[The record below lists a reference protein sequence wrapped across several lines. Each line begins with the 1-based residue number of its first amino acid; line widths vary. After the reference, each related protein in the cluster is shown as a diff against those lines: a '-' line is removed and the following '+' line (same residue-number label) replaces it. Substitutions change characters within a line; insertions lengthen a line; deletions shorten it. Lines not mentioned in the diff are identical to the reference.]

1 MGHGRIKWSAL
12 DESTFNE
19 LVESLLVREFTAD
32 GQIAMALD
40 GRGGDG
46 GIDIELR
53 SKRTGQLVRI
63 FQLKHFPEGFSG
75 GFVNRRSQIKKS
87 LIEALKHDPPSWT
100 LVVPRN
106 VTVKERQAVR
116 AMRKG
121 HEVRVSFLGPAEL
134 DGLLAKHPDIEER
147 FTVDRS
153 VELLRAVHRE
163 EAALARPGD
172 LRSEVTKMTDRLHG
186 RSEYWGT
193 SFAVA
198 PDGSYLET
206 YFPKRPDAPDREPLG
221 ANFTLQFTPD
231 DGHLKDRWESAM
243 KFGALEPVVLPTH
256 VIRSFEKTGP
266 DWFREVLDDVEVHF
280 GPAGETHEPRS
291 IRVEAR
297 DESGRVLAAVRGK
310 TTALAHGYGGYTF
323 DADLEGGITQR
334 WTLPHDRNENGA
346 ITFSTDFVGF
356 RARETRRALRFIEK
370 THEAPIIAL
379 TFDGMPP
386 ILLNFDAPET
396 ADPEDAF
403 TSFIDDVCTL
413 EDYFD
418 VDLRLPSNIDSTDL
432 IWARIMRM
440 LVEGSATAHPHNGT
454 FGGILD
460 GTSDPGIE
468 GLLAGDRAA
477 VIRQSGF
484 GIEFFEEILEIDG
497 LAYYT
502 HHALV
507 DDAESLQQAFI
518 DQTAEGK
525 TLTIR
530 PADGLPWVIYSP
542 THIERAGHTT
552 VLAQPWG
559 ITGLSEHSGF
569 ARLPN
574 HVRNPQSA
582 GPQST

>member
-1 MGHGRIKWSAL
+1 MNQSRINWSTL
-12 DESTFNE
+12 DESTFNA
-19 LVESLLVREFTAD
+19 LVESLLVREFTSD
-32 GQIAMALD
+32 GQVAMAID

-46 GIDIELR
+46 GIDVDVRSRRTDEL
-53 SKRTGQLVRI
+53 LRI
-63 FQLKHFPEGFSG
+63 YQLKHFPEGFSG
-75 GFVNRRSQIKKS
+75 GFVNRRTQIKRS
-87 LIEALKHDPPSWT
+87 LLEALKHNPPAWT

-106 VTVKERQAVR
+106 VTAKERQAVR

-121 HEVRVSFLGPAEL
+121 YDVRVSFLGPAEM

-147 FTVDRS
+147 FTMDRS
-153 VELLRAVHRE
+153 LELLRAVHRE
-163 EAALARPGD
+163 EAALERPGD
-172 LRSEVTKMTDRLHG
+172 LRSEVARMSDRLHG

-193 SFAVA
+193 SFAME

-206 YFPKRPDAPDREPLG
+206 YFPKRADAPDREPLG

-231 DGHLKDRWESAM
+231 DGHLKARWESAM
-243 KFGALEPVVLPTH
+243 KFGAIEPVVLPTH
-256 VIRSFEKTGP
+256 VIRHFEKTGP

-280 GPAGETHEPRS
+280 GPAGEAHEPRS

-297 DESGRVLAAVRGK
+297 DASGRILAAVRGR

-323 DADLEGGITQR
+323 DAKLEGGITQR
-334 WTLPHDRNENGA
+334 WTLPLDRNESGA
-346 ITFSTDFVGF
+346 ITFSADFLGF
-356 RARETRRALRFIEK
+356 RAREIRRALRFIEE
-370 THEAPIIAL
+370 THQAPIIAL

-386 ILLNFDAPET
+386 ILLNFDAPEAAGRDDT
-396 ADPEDAF
+396 F
-403 TSFIDDVCTL
+403 TSFINDVCTL
-413 EDYFD
+413 EDYFE

-432 IWARIMRM
+432 IWARIMRR
-440 LVEGSATAHPHNGT
+440 LVEGSATAHPRNGT

-484 GIEFFEEILEIDG
+484 GIEFFGELLEIDG

-507 DDAESLQQAFI
+507 DDAESLRQAFV
-518 DQTAEGK
+518 DDTAEGK
-525 TLTIR
+525 TITVR

-559 ITGLSEHSGF
+559 IPGLPEHPGF

-574 HVRNPQSA
+574 HVRSQESA
-582 GPQST
+582 GPQTP

>member
-1 MGHGRIKWSAL
+1 MRRHSCPGS
-12 DESTFNE
+12 
-19 LVESLLVREFTAD
+19 
-32 GQIAMALD
+32 
-40 GRGGDG
+40 RGTSCG
-46 GIDIELR
+46 
-53 SKRTGQLVRI
+53 
-63 FQLKHFPEGFSG
+63 
-75 GFVNRRSQIKKS
+75 N
-87 LIEALKHDPPSWT
+87 PS
-100 LVVPRN
+100 
-106 VTVKERQAVR
+106 
-116 AMRKG
+116 
-121 HEVRVSFLGPAEL
+121 
-134 DGLLAKHPDIEER
+134 
-147 FTVDRS
+147 
-153 VELLRAVHRE
+153 
-163 EAALARPGD
+163 ALARPGD
-172 LRSEVTKMTDRLHG
+172 LRSEVTRMSDRLHG

-193 SFAVA
+193 SFAME

-206 YFPKRPDAPDREPLG
+206 YFPKRPDALDREPLG

-231 DGHLKDRWESAM
+231 DSPLKARWESAM
-243 KFGALEPVVLPTH
+243 KFGTIDTVVLPTH

-266 DWFREVLDDVEVHF
+266 DWFSEVLDEVEVHF
-280 GPAGETHEPRS
+280 GPADETHEPRS

-297 DESGRVLAAVRGK
+297 DESGQVLAAVRGK

-334 WTLPHDRNENGA
+334 WTLPLDRSESGA

-356 RARETRRALRFIEK
+356 RAREIRRALRFIDK
-370 THEAPIIAL
+370 THQAPIIAL
-379 TFDGMPP
+379 TFDGMLP
-386 ILLNFDAPET
+386 ILLNFDGPE
-396 ADPEDAF
+396 A
-403 TSFIDDVCTL
+403 TSPDGNLTTFIDDVCAL
-413 EDYFD
+413 EDYFE

-440 LVEGSATAHPHNGT
+440 LVEGRATAHPHNGT

-484 GIEFFEEILEIDG
+484 GIEFFGEVLEIDG

-507 DDAESLQQAFI
+507 DDAESLRQAFI

-542 THIERAGHTT
+542 THIERAGNTT

-559 ITGLSEHSGF
+559 ITGLPEHSGF

-574 HVRNPQSA
+574 HVRNEESA
-582 GPQST
+582 GPQSP